1 MMKKFSLIF
10 LAFTFLLTL
19 PAFSANKKVIEKQ
32 LKTLSKKLEQTK
44 INYEKIRQQY
54 RDLMI
59 QIKNTDGRIEYL
71 EKRIKT
77 TKKSLS
83 NLNKKIMDLNNEI
96 GKVSAKLV
104 VQKKLLQKELRS
116 YYEYSFVSRYYNKGV
131 WFGHMN
137 GYVTEYMQSRIENYI
152 NQRGYLKH
160 RIEQLNKYKLMKQ
173 RIINDIENQQ
183 AALNKQKSQL
193 KALALQATN
202 KKEQYLNSIQQI
214 TKQQESLK
222 ELLKRIIK
230 EEEEKRRKE
239 LLARK
244 RKNRKN
250 ITKINPRLV
259 AKEFSAL
266 ARKIPPPVSGKIVSY
281 FGRKYD
287 PLFKVYTRNDGI
299 DIKAKK
305 GSCVKSIAYGKID
318 FVGNLPGY
326 GGVVIIN
333 HLNGYYTVYGG
344 VRCFYGVGKIV
355 KAYQCIG
362 RMTSDK
368 LHFEIRRHATPLNPL
383 NYLNRRLLK

>member
-1 MMKKFSLIF
+1 MKRFSIVLLIF
-10 LAFTFLLTL
+10 LLLAL
-19 PAFSANKKVIEKQ
+19 PSFSANKKIIEKQ
-32 LKTLSKKLEQTK
+32 LETLNKTLKRTK

-54 RDLMI
+54 QDLMI
-59 QIKNTDGRIEYL
+59 QIKNTDKRIVYL
-71 EKRIKT
+71 EKRINT
-77 TKKSLS
+77 TEKSLNALNKRIK
-83 NLNKKIMDLNNEI
+83 NLNFEI

-104 VQKKLLQKELRS
+104 VQKKLLQRELRS
-116 YYEYSFVSRYYNKGV
+116 YYKYSFVSRYYNKGV
-131 WFGHMN
+131 WFNYMN
-137 GYVTEYMQSRIENYI
+137 GYVAEYMQSRIKNYI
-152 NQRGYLKH
+152 NQRGYLRY
-160 RIEQLNKYKLMKQ
+160 RIEKLNKYKLMKQ
-173 RIINDIENQQ
+173 EIINDIENQQ

-202 KKEQYLNSIQQI
+202 KKVQYLNRIQQI

-230 EEEEKRRKE
+230 EEEEKRKKE
-239 LLARK
+239 LLEER
-244 RKNRKN
+244 RKNRRN
-250 ITKINPRLV
+250 IITINPKLV
-259 AKEFSAL
+259 SREFSAL
-266 ARKIPPPVSGKIVSY
+266 AKRIPPPVRGKIISY

-299 DIKAKK
+299 DIRAKK
-305 GSCVKSIAYGKID
+305 GSCVRSIAYGKID

-344 VRCFYGVGKIV
+344 VRCLYGVGKIV

-362 RMTSDK
+362 RMTSNK